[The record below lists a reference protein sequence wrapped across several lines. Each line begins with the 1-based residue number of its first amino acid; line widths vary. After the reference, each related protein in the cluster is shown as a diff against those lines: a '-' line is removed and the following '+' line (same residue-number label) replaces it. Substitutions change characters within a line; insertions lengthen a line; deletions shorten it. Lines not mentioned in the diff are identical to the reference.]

1 MHRLLENRRD
11 ARQAAHE
18 KGGVGMKNGAF
29 SRQCLMAIIAIML
42 LLPALSTAQST
53 CNRRGRIIQDTD
65 VYQQVPSY
73 VTGSGWRGERIA
85 TLRGNTQVYVC
96 GERNVAFGFS
106 TKTWVQIAFESAGRN
121 WQYGWVLKE
130 YITMASSGYRETTI
144 AAASFP
150 MAVAFAG
157 EPPTGQAKD
166 AWTLGPPPALPP
178 LHSEDKSVS
187 SVKESG
193 SVSLTDLGELY
204 WPLFVAML
212 LGMLAKAGV
221 DWLDAADSS
230 TMWQHLRNA
239 VVAILVSP
247 IVFLGFLTAG
257 QFSTSTQTF
266 VVLCLLA
273 FQNGFFW
280 QTVLKRNV
288 RGTESNAAPKSSGT
302 QHKGTGH

>member
-1 MHRLLENRRD
+1 M
-11 ARQAAHE
+11 
-18 KGGVGMKNGAF
+18 
-29 SRQCLMAIIAIML
+29 
-42 LLPALSTAQST
+42 
-53 CNRRGRIIQDTD
+53 
-65 VYQQVPSY
+65 
-73 VTGSGWRGERIA
+73 A

-96 GERNVAFGFS
+96 GERSVAFGFS
-106 TKTWVQIAFESAGRN
+106 TKAWVQIAFEGSNRT

-130 YITMASSGYRETTI
+130 YITLASSGRRESEI
-144 AAASFP
+144 GAATSFLI
-150 MAVAFAG
+150 AVALAG
-157 EPPTGQAKD
+157 GPTASQEKN

-178 LHSEDKSVS
+178 LQSEDKSVP

-193 SVSLTDLGELY
+193 SASLSDLGELY

-221 DWLDAADSS
+221 DCLDAADSS
-230 TMWQHLRNA
+230 VMWQHMRNTF
-239 VVAILVSP
+239 VAFLVSP
-247 IVFLGFLTAG
+247 IVFLGFLSAG

-302 QHKGTGH
+302 QHKGVGH

>member
-1 MHRLLENRRD
+1 
-11 ARQAAHE
+11 
-18 KGGVGMKNGAF
+18 MKNRAN
-29 SRQCLMAIIAIML
+29 SKRCLAAIIVIML
-42 LLPALSTAQST
+42 LVPALSAAQST
-53 CNRRGRIIQDTD
+53 CNRRGRITQDTD
-65 VYQQVPSY
+65 VYQQIPSY
-73 VTGSGWRGERIA
+73 VTGSGWRGDRIA

-96 GERNVAFGFS
+96 GERSVAFGFS
-106 TKTWVQIAFESAGRN
+106 ARTWVQIAFESASRN

-130 YITMASSGYRETTI
+130 YITIASSGHREPAI
-144 AAASFP
+144 ATSFP
-150 MAVAFAG
+150 IAVAFAG
-157 EPPTGQAKD
+157 EPRAGQEKD

-178 LHSEDKSVS
+178 LQSEDKSAS
-187 SVKESG
+187 GVKETG
-193 SVSLTDLGELY
+193 ATSLSDLGELY
-204 WPLFVAML
+204 WPLFLAMV

-230 TMWQHLRNA
+230 TMWQHMRNA

-266 VVLCLLA
+266 VILCLLA

-288 RGTESNAAPKSSGT
+288 RGTQSNATPEAPGK
-302 QHKGTGH
+302 

>member
-1 MHRLLENRRD
+1 MHRPLENRND
-11 ARQAAHE
+11 ARQAARE
-18 KGGVGMKNGAF
+18 KGGVGMKNGAV
-29 SRQCLMAIIAIML
+29 SRHCLMAMIAIMV
-42 LLPALSTAQST
+42 LLPSLSSAQST

-65 VYQQVPSY
+65 VYQQVPSF

-85 TLRGNTQVYVC
+85 TLRGNTPVYVC

-106 TKTWVQIAFESAGRN
+106 TKTWVQIAFESASKN

-130 YITMASSGYRETTI
+130 YITMASSGHREI
-144 AAASFP
+144 AIGAASFP
-150 MAVAFAG
+150 IAVAFAG
-157 EPPTGQAKD
+157 EPPAVQAKD

-178 LHSEDKSVS
+178 LQSDEKSVS

-193 SVSLTDLGELY
+193 STSLSDLGELY
-204 WPLFVAML
+204 WPLFVAMV

-247 IVFLGFLTAG
+247 IVFLGFLSAG

-288 RGTESNAAPKSSGT
+288 RGTQSTALPGASGN
-302 QHKGTGH
+302 

>member
-1 MHRLLENRRD
+1 MRRPVGNHRCD
-11 ARQAAHE
+11 ARPAAHE
-18 KGGVGMKNGAF
+18 EGGVGMKNRAN
-29 SRQCLMAIIAIML
+29 SKRCLAAIIVIML
-42 LLPALSTAQST
+42 LVPALSAAQST
-53 CNRRGRIIQDTD
+53 CNRRGRITQDTD
-65 VYQQVPSY
+65 VYQQIPSY
-73 VTGSGWRGERIA
+73 VTGSGWRGDRIA

-96 GERNVAFGFS
+96 GERSVAFGFS
-106 TKTWVQIAFESAGRN
+106 ARTWVQIAFESANRS

-130 YITMASSGYRETTI
+130 YVTMASSGRPETAI
-144 AAASFP
+144 GAASFP
-150 MAVAFAG
+150 IAVAFAG
-157 EPPTGQAKD
+157 ELPAGQATD

-178 LHSEDKSVS
+178 LHSDDKSTSGIKETS
-187 SVKESG
+187 ST
-193 SVSLTDLGELY
+193 SLSDLGELY

-247 IVFLGFLTAG
+247 IVFLGFLSAG

-288 RGTESNAAPKSSGT
+288 RGTQPNTAPGASG
-302 QHKGTGH
+302 K

>member
-1 MHRLLENRRD
+1 V
-11 ARQAAHE
+11 AHE
-18 KGGVGMKNGAF
+18 KGEVGMKNGAI
-29 SRQCLMAIIAIML
+29 SRHCLIAIIGLML
-42 LLPALSTAQST
+42 LLPSLSTAQST
-53 CNRRGRIIQDTD
+53 CNRRGRIIQDAD
-65 VYQQVPSY
+65 IYRQVPRY
-73 VTGSGWRGERIA
+73 VTGGGWQGERVA

-106 TKTWVQIAFESAGRN
+106 TKVWVQIAFESANRS

-130 YITMASSGYRETTI
+130 SITMALSGYREI
-144 AAASFP
+144 GAGAPFFP
-150 MAVAFAG
+150 IAVAFAG
-157 EPPTGQAKD
+157 DPPAGQATD

-178 LHSEDKSVS
+178 LQSDDKSTS
-187 SVKESG
+187 SGVKETSPT
-193 SVSLTDLGELY
+193 SLTDLGELY
-204 WPLFVAML
+204 WPLFLAMV

-230 TMWQHLRNA
+230 TMWQHMRNA

-266 VVLCLLA
+266 VILCLLA

-288 RGTESNAAPKSSGT
+288 RGPQSNATPGASG
-302 QHKGTGH
+302 K

>member
-1 MHRLLENRRD
+1 
-11 ARQAAHE
+11 
-18 KGGVGMKNGAF
+18 MKNGVL
-29 SRQCLMAIIAIML
+29 SRQCLTAIIAILTIVL
-42 LLPALSTAQST
+42 LLPSLSTAQST

-65 VYQQVPSY
+65 VYPQVPSY

-96 GERNVAFGFS
+96 GERSVAFGFS
-106 TKTWVQIAFESAGRN
+106 TRTWVQIAFEGMGRN
-121 WQYGWVLKE
+121 WQYGWILKE
-130 YITMASSGYRETTI
+130 YITMASSGHREIEI

-150 MAVAFAG
+150 IAVAFAA
-157 EPPTGQAKD
+157 EPPAGQAKD
-166 AWTLGPPPALPP
+166 AWMLPPPPPLPP
-178 LHSEDKSVS
+178 PHSEDRFVS
-187 SVKESG
+187 GTKETG
-193 SVSLTDLGELY
+193 SASLSDLGELY

-221 DWLDAADSS
+221 DCLDSADSS
-230 TMWQHLRNA
+230 VMWQHLRNA
-239 VVAILVSP
+239 VVALLVSP
-247 IVFLGFLTAG
+247 IVFLGFLSAG

-288 RGTESNAAPKSSGT
+288 RGTESNAAPKSSGA
-302 QHKGTGH
+302 QHKGGGR